1 MTEAE
6 LVSTY
11 LQTLDAVNSNFEFW
25 LSATFALI
33 IAFYFASDKISD
45 QMYRIILFLYIS
57 TSVLMF
63 ARLVEVGLTNESV
76 RAQLEALDANTYISS
91 IAANTVFGVGFWIIM
106 ILGTIGTVLFVV
118 SSKKNLNK

>member
-6 LVSTY
+6 LISTY

-57 TSVLMF
+57 MSVLMF
-63 ARLVEVGLTNESV
+63 ARLIEVGLTNESV
-76 RAQLEALDANTYISS
+76 RAQLEALDAETYISS
-91 IAANTVFGVGFWIIM
+91 IAANTVFAMGFWLIM
-106 ILGTIGTVLFVV
+106 ILGTIGTVMFVV
-118 SSKKNLNK
+118 SSKKKLSN

>member
-6 LVSTY
+6 LISTY

-57 TSVLMF
+57 MSVLMF
-63 ARLVEVGLTNESV
+63 ARLIEVGLTNESV
-76 RAQLEALDANTYISS
+76 RAQLEALDAETYISS
-91 IAANTVFGVGFWIIM
+91 MAANTVFAMGFWLIM
-106 ILGTIGTVLFVV
+106 ILGTIGTVMFVV
-118 SSKKNLNK
+118 SSKKKLSN